1 VFRALGLHG
10 RSRALRNIAPMN
22 IFEALRVSHQAQREL
37 SARLL
42 KTRPEKHERFHV
54 FSELKRELLAHE
66 TAEERCFYVPLIEHD
81 ATVDAA
87 RHAISEHH
95 QMDEMVEDLEDLD
108 DSAPAWMELA
118 EKLCA
123 KIEHHLTE
131 EEHKFF
137 QEAGKVLTEAQK
149 VTLAKEYE
157 AQFTSLRVKEG

>member
-1 VFRALGLHG
+1 
-10 RSRALRNIAPMN
+10 MN
-22 IFEALRVSHQAQREL
+22 IFEALRVSHQTQREL

-42 KTRPEKHERFHV
+42 KTRSEKHERFHV

-95 QMDEMVEDLEDLD
+95 QMDEMVEDLEGLEDNSPD
-108 DSAPAWMELA
+108 WMQLA

-137 QEAGKVLTEAQK
+137 QEAGKVLTETQK
-149 VTLAKEYE
+149 VSLARDYE
-157 AQFTSLRVKEG
+157 AQFLTLRTQQR